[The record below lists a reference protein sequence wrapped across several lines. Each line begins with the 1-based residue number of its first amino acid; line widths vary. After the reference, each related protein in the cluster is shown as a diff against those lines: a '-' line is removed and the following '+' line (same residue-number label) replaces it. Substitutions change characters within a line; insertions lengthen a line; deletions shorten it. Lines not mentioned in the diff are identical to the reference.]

1 MAPFPEKVP
10 RIFEK
15 IKFLRKRL
23 LLTQR
28 ETFEDSPEKKTH
40 KKLNFYRSS
49 KENWNVENKFF
60 KKKSNCFFRHRDCS
74 FHRRAENLHQRTETV
89 SLSFPKSKKHL
100 FCGKIYSDVFSGDLE
115 NIFVKDAK
123 NLVKRQKF
131 FAESPSFFQECLKT
145 MIDWTLQ
152 KKFFGRKKCTSHV
165 KSNFDEIALIVC

>member
-1 MAPFPEKVP
+1 MALFHEKIS

-15 IKFLRKRL
+15 NKFLRKRL

-28 ETFEDSPEKKTH
+28 ETFEDSPEKKLTKSWTSIAQLKK
-40 KKLNFYRSS
+40 KKLLRTNFS
-49 KENWNVENKFF
+49 KKI
-60 KKKSNCFFRHRDCS
+60 KLFFRHRDCS
-74 FHRRAENLHQRTETV
+74 VHRRAENLHQRTETI
-89 SLSFPKSKKHL
+89 SLSFPKSQKHL
-100 FCGKIYSDVFSGDLE
+100 FCGKIYSDVFFGDIE

-131 FAESPSFFQECLKT
+131 FAESPSFFQECLKM

-152 KKFFGRKKCTSHV
+152 KKFFGRKKCTRHV